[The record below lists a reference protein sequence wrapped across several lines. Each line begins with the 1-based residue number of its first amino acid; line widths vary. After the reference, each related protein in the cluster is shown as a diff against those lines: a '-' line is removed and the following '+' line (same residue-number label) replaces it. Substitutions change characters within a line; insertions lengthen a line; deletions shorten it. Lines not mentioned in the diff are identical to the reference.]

1 MSKREEKSAK
11 KRKLTAAEKKEIRA
25 IMERARGDGKPHTA
39 QDTLPFRQM
48 FPDGLCKLDDNTWSK
63 CIEFEDVN
71 YQLAQPDQQTAIFE
85 GLCDLYNSHDS
96 SIGMEISLPCR
107 HMNQEDFLRRIE
119 IAAQGDAFDGIRQL
133 YTQML
138 RRQLERA
145 TTAL

>member
-71 YQLAQPDQQTAIFE
+71 YQLAQGRRFFLLIRAFHRPY
-85 GLCDLYNSHDS
+85 GGHRR
-96 SIGMEISLPCR
+96 MPPC
-107 HMNQEDFLRRIE
+107 
-119 IAAQGDAFDGIRQL
+119 A
-133 YTQML
+133 
-138 RRQLERA
+138 
-145 TTAL
+145 